1 MPLLMVLVLGVL
13 DFGRAFH
20 DLLDST
26 HLANVAARY
35 AAVNKN
41 PGADETPPQTLQ
53 EWILENQTSSEGL
66 KNKLRVCISFPN
78 GTQNTGDPVT
88 VEITSTFRF
97 LGFLTSEID
106 ALPVTTTLE
115 GQATMRLE
123 ANATNFNPGCHQR
136 PVLPT

>member
-35 AAVNKN
+35 ATVNKN
-41 PGADETPPQTLQ
+41 PGAPGGQTLQ
-53 EWILENQTSSEGL
+53 QWILENQTSSEGL
-66 KNKLRVCISFPN
+66 KMKMRVCISFPN
-78 GTQNTGDPVT
+78 GTQNAGDPVKI
-88 VEITSTFRF
+88 EITSTHRW

-106 ALPVTTTLE
+106 SLPATTTLE